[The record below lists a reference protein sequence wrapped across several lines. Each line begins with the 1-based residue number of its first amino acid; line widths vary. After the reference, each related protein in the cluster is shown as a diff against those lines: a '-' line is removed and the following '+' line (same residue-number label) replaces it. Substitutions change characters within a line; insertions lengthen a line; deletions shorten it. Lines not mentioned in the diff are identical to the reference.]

1 MKKTII
7 VMISLV
13 VICIAVWADL
23 NDEFIEAAYNGDL
36 AVVERL
42 LEAGAD
48 VNLHDDNGKTA
59 LNYAVESGYT
69 DTVELLKDAGAVE

>member
-1 MKKTII
+1 MEKSMKKTII

-36 AVVERL
+36 AVVER
-42 LEAGAD
+42 
-48 VNLHDDNGKTA
+48 
-59 LNYAVESGYT
+59 
-69 DTVELLKDAGAVE
+69 